1 MIASQKLL
9 TRVVG
14 VAAAMFAVGVGL
26 PEQAGAQSYP
36 NRPIKFIANG
46 SPGGVIDTIARVTAN
61 TLTPLIGV
69 QVIVENKPGA
79 SSILGT
85 QAAVNSAPDGYALL
99 FTGVDGMGI
108 LPAPVKQMSY
118 DPEKDLIPIA
128 KVTQVDVVLAVGA
141 HVPANSVREFVDL
154 AKSRLGK
161 LTFGSTGLGTMTHMA
176 GEFLK
181 LRAGIDMLH
190 VPYRGSAPAV
200 TDLLGGRVDM
210 VFTGVATAGGH
221 VANGAM
227 KVLASAGKRRPTMM
241 PNVPTMIESGYPD
254 YLAGSWFGI
263 MAPAGTPPDIVRV
276 LSQKLSDVA
285 SSPQFL
291 EQLSKLGSEQTLEL
305 TDEFARSL
313 ATERALWKAIAK
325 EANIQLPE

>member
-1 MIASQKLL
+1 MTASRKLL
-9 TRVVG
+9 ARVLG
-14 VAAAMFAVGVGL
+14 AAAAIFAVGVAF
-26 PEQAGAQSYP
+26 PEHAEAQSYP

-61 TLTPLIGV
+61 TFTPLIGT

-85 QAAVNSAPDGYALL
+85 QAAVNSAPDGYTLL

-108 LPAPVKQMSY
+108 LPAAGKQMPY

-141 HVPANSVREFVDL
+141 HVPVNSVREFVEL
-154 AKSRLGK
+154 AKSRPGK

-210 VFTGVATAGGH
+210 VFTGVATAAGH

-254 YLAGSWFGI
+254 YLAGSWFGV

-325 EANIQLPE
+325 EANVQLPE

>member
-14 VAAAMFAVGVGL
+14 VAAAMFAVGVVAL

-79 SSILGT
+79 SSVLGT

-118 DPEKDLIPIA
+118 DPDKDLIPIA

-154 AKSRLGK
+154 AKSRPGK

-210 VFTGVATAGGH
+210 VFTGVG
-221 VANGAM
+221 
-227 KVLASAGKRRPTMM
+227 RRGPCRQWRHECLLG
-241 PNVPTMIESGYPD
+241 VRRKESGYPD
-254 YLAGSWFGI
+254 YLAGSSFGI